1 LLRKVRKIYKTIG
14 AAAVPGSARR
24 ISGAPDTVILVP
36 GKMPDEQHDGL
47 DMLGNQPFR
56 MVPFLVGLLFTDTR
70 LMPMALS
77 LSPSSLS
84 ANTLL
89 TFLAAV
95 FAVR

>member
-1 LLRKVRKIYKTIG
+1 M
-14 AAAVPGSARR
+14 
-24 ISGAPDTVILVP
+24 VILVP

-89 TFLAAV
+89 MFLTAA